1 MKKALT
7 IIAASALAL
16 GAAACH
22 KAEDNSANVSSDDNM
37 LVPADENTAGGEL
50 NAVGAENATDANLSL
65 DNSAASGNSSNAM

>member
-37 LVPADENTAGGEL
+37 LVPADENAAGGDMNGAMAD
-50 NAVGAENATDANLSL
+50 NAMGGDNMSS
-65 DNSAASGNSSNAM
+65 DNSAMGNSANAM

>member
-22 KAEDNSANVSSDDNM
+22 KSEDSSTNVSSDDNM
-37 LVPADENTAGGEL
+37 LVPADENAAGGDMNGAMAD
-50 NAVGAENATDANLSL
+50 NAMGDNMMS
-65 DNSAASGNSSNAM
+65 DNSAMGNSSNAM